1 MTVVP
6 QGGTSLSRSSTS
18 SLYDVLDLI
27 LDRGLVIDVFVRV
40 SLVGIE
46 ILKIDARIV
55 VASVD
60 TYLRFAEACNRLDLE
75 AGSKQP
81 TQLTDLV
88 GEVTEGGAE
97 GKAKGALTG
106 AVDAVRNTL
115 TGGDDEEDDTDEE
128 YEADEDGESVQEEPE
143 YEEEPRQRRRRQ
155 ARTTSRRARE

>member
-6 QGGTSLSRSSTS
+6 QSGGTVATGGGGGSG
-18 SLYDVLDLI
+18 SLYDILDLI

-75 AGSKQP
+75 EGRKAPS
-81 TQLTDLV
+81 QLTDIV
-88 GEVTEGGAE
+88 GEVTEGGAH
-97 GKAKGALTG
+97 GKAKGALSG
-106 AVDAVRNTL
+106 AAEAVTDAL
-115 TGGDDEEDDTDEE
+115 KGGRDDDEE
-128 YEADEDGESVQEEPE
+128 SRHKEPAE
-143 YEEEPRQRRRRQ
+143 RRERPARRPARRRK
-155 ARTTSRRARE
+155 E